1 MSLPNLPTPSAD
13 RDWTGSDPGVIV
25 PGTATATPPA
35 VDLLQRA
42 AQGAHASIDRLADE
56 AEPTV
61 RRIADGLASAEAAAQ
76 GQADAW
82 RATGDEW
89 VGQLRRSV
97 RSRPL
102 SALAAAFALGALLAR
117 ITR

>member
-1 MSLPNLPTPSAD
+1 MSLPKLPTPSAD
-13 RDWTGSDPGVIV
+13 RDWTGTDPGVMV
-25 PGTATATPPA
+25 PSTATETPAA

-42 AQGAHASIDRLADE
+42 ALGAHASIDRLADE
-56 AEPTV
+56 AEPAV
-61 RRIADGLASAEAAAQ
+61 RRIADGLASAEAAVQ
-76 GQADAW
+76 GKADEW
-82 RATGDEW
+82 RTAGDEW

-102 SALAAAFALGALLAR
+102 SALAAAFALGAVLAR